1 MVSFLPE
8 WIELHLRQLAGSKDD
23 LGQQPF
29 RVVLGKE
36 PTSGE
41 DEVRVGEHVER
52 HIEFGDSGGDQSSAV
67 RLGQIAVD
75 RPKFYGGPRMRREVP
90 ECEVAGQTTRE
101 AASP

>member
-1 MVSFLPE
+1 MVSFVPK
-8 WIELHLRQLAGSKDD
+8 WMELHRRHLAGSKDD
-23 LGQQPF
+23 LEQQPF

-36 PTSGE
+36 PTRGE
-41 DEVRVGEHVER
+41 DEVRVGEHINR

-67 RLGQIAVD
+67 RLDQIAVD
-75 RPKFYGGPRMRREVP
+75 RPKFGGGPRMRREVP